1 MQENDSSPKSTGKQD
16 EQVKSD
22 LKFSFLRFFV
32 SLVTYFKTVVNI
44 RDNVD
49 YEGSVE
55 AIKKDIDF
63 KGVNVW
69 VLGASIVIASIGLN
83 VNSTAVIIGAML
95 ISPLMGPIV
104 GVGLAVGINNFQML
118 TRSLKS
124 LGTAVLISV
133 VISTLYFLLTP
144 FGEVQSELIARTRPN
159 LLDVMVAIF
168 GGVALIVAKTQR
180 GTVASVIF
188 GVAIATALMPPLCT
202 AGYGLANGNWQFFL
216 GAFYLFLINSV
227 FIALSTWLIVK
238 YLKFPLATYMDPVRQ
253 KKVKNYILIIS
264 LLIIVPSG
272 FTFWN
277 TIQESIFESNAELF
291 ISENFTFEGSEVI
304 NKKINYNTDEGSKIE
319 VFMIGETLS
328 NKTEREL
335 NKKLSKYSLEGVELK
350 IYQSKDQT
358 DEIAGKLTAEV
369 KSGIIE
375 EIYKKNQDLIE
386 DKDERI
392 RLLEEELSRY
402 QQDSIPFNL
411 VKQEIKIQ
419 YEQIAKMTY
428 GKVITTDFAEKQDTL
443 PAFFVRWKPE
453 VPKEVG
459 SKNNEAMQK
468 WLRVRLNNDKVR
480 VMNY

>member
-1 MQENDSSPKSTGKQD
+1 MQENNSAPEKSP
-16 EQVKSD
+16 ENEEH
-22 LKFSFLRFFV
+22 LKNELRFSFLKFFV
-32 SLVTYFKTVVNI
+32 SLLNYFKTVVSI
-44 RDNVD
+44 REEVD

-69 VLGASIVIASIGLN
+69 ILGASIVIASIGLN

-104 GVGLAVGINNFQML
+104 GIGLSIGINNFQML

-133 VISTLYFLLTP
+133 IISSIYFLITP

-168 GGVALIVAKTQR
+168 GGIALIVAKTQR

-202 AGYGLANGNWQFFL
+202 AGYGLANGNWQFFF

-238 YLKFPLATYMDPVRQ
+238 YLKFPLATYMDPQ
-253 KKVKNYILIIS
+253 KQKRVKNYILIIS
-264 LLIIVPSG
+264 LLIIIPSG
-272 FTFWN
+272 FTFWS
-277 TIQESIFESNAELF
+277 TIQESIFDSNAELF
-291 ISENFTFEGSEVI
+291 ISENFMFEGSEVI
-304 NKKINYNTDEGSKIE
+304 NKKINYNTDEGSSIE
-319 VFMIGETLS
+319 VFMIGETL
-328 NKTEREL
+328 NGKTEREL
-335 NKKLSKYSLEGVELK
+335 NKKLAKYGLDGVELK

-375 EIYKKNQDLIE
+375 EIYKKNEALIE
-386 DKDERI
+386 DKDAKI
-392 RLLEEELSRY
+392 ALLEGELQRY
-402 QQDSIPFNL
+402 QRDTIPFNSI
-411 VKQEIKIQ
+411 KQEIKIQ
-419 YEQIAKMTY
+419 YQDVSSMTF
-428 GKVITTDFAEKQDTL
+428 GNVINTDFENTQDTM
-443 PAFFVRWKPE
+443 PVFFVKWKKE
-453 VPKEVG
+453 TPKDLAI
-459 SKNNEAMQK
+459 KNNEAMQK
-468 WLRVRLNNDKVR
+468 WLRVRLNNSKVK
-480 VMNY
+480 VIAY